1 LIKTAHDI
9 SDGGITIALAEAS
22 MTSGLGAKCNFSFCD
37 NRIDKVLFGEGGS
50 RVIISVASDKLDSFM
65 NFVEKINNNFLE
77 PVAITSIGI
86 VNKLETL
93 EINIDDK
100 QIINLSINQIAS
112 TYEQAIQ
119 NRIESSILEN
129 D

>member
-1 LIKTAHDI
+1 
-9 SDGGITIALAEAS
+9 
-22 MTSGLGAKCNFSFCD
+22 M
-37 NRIDKVLFGEGGS
+37 KV
-50 RVIISVASDKLDSFM
+50 I
-65 NFVEKINNNFLE
+65 EKINNNFLE
-77 PVAITSIGI
+77 PVVISSIGI
-86 VNKLETL
+86 VNNLETL